1 MVCGKGVSV
10 GVMVG
15 GTDVAG
21 TGVVVGKTDVTDLGA
36 AVRGTDV
43 ADTGKFAGTGVGA
56 VGAVVQAARTTA
68 MRKTNTWRIRYSLS
82 FAIDYH
88 NIHF

>member
-21 TGVVVGKTDVTDLGA
+21 TGVVVGETDVAGTGA
-36 AVRGTDV
+36 VVRGTDV
-43 ADTGKFAGTGVGA
+43 ADTGEFAGIGVRA
-56 VGAVVQAARTTA
+56 VGAVVQAARTTTVK
-68 MRKTNTWRIRYSLS
+68 KTDTWRIRYSLS
-82 FAIDYH
+82 FAIDFH

>member
-21 TGVVVGKTDVTDLGA
+21 TGVVVWETDVAGTGA

-43 ADTGKFAGTGVGA
+43 ADTGKFAGTGVRA
-56 VGAVVQAARTTA
+56 VGAVVQAARTTT
-68 MRKTNTWRIRYSLS
+68 MTKTDTWRIRYSLS
-82 FAIDYH
+82 FAIDFH